1 MKGKQADDEQRP
13 AGEQILAGRFF
24 AVCGQACGQT
34 KTEKVGRRCLAEK
47 NNKNR
52 PFRKENGLFLAAE
65 GEFEPA
71 ISVL

>member
-1 MKGKQADDEQRP
+1 MKGKQAVNEQRP

-24 AVCGQACGQT
+24 AVCGQACGQA
-34 KTEKVGRRCLAEK
+34 KTEKVGRRCSAEK

-52 PFRKENGLFLAAE
+52 PSFKENGLFLAAE
-65 GEFEPA
+65 GELESA

>member
-1 MKGKQADDEQRP
+1 MKGKQADDEQRL

-24 AVCGQACGQT
+24 AVYGQACGQT
-34 KTEKVGRRCLAEK
+34 KTEKVGRHCLAEK

-52 PFRKENGLFLAAE
+52 LSFKENGLFLAVE
-65 GEFEPA
+65 GELGPA